1 MNYLQEIIA
10 FNTLVSAL
18 GLSPVEQ
25 ALWHA
30 LMAMANTL
38 HWPQEFS
45 VRTTALLNHVNC
57 DRRTLYRARERL
69 VELGRIVI
77 NDDAESGICCYEI
90 VPIVSAEIQPETDSV
105 TEQEQK
111 CTSCDAYMHG
121 KTAIVGQNVS
131 KNATDLSHHSTGNTS
146 SPFSSPLVSPLPSPT
161 PPTNPPIIP
170 PTQPPVVVADAPTD
184 IVKPEVKQA
193 DAFVGSTDQPD
204 NNDYDDGGE
213 FGLTSDEIEQH
224 RRLIERLEAKAKDYG
239 LPWHIGDINRTV
251 DWCGEYSPDWVLL
264 AIDRA
269 SMRERRSWGLVKG
282 ILKSWQ
288 SRGAPDGLEPSGGV
302 DDRPPVISD

>member
-1 MNYLQEIIA
+1 MNYAREVKE
-10 FNTLVSAL
+10 FNR
-18 GLSPVEQ
+18 Q
-25 ALWHA
+25 AK
-30 LMAMANTL
+30 MRGIV
-38 HWPQEFS
+38 PS
-45 VRTTALLNHVNC
+45 
-57 DRRTLYRARERL
+57 DRTLWMVLFEYSFEGNGKPFEVLTSRLASDTMLTERTIINARERL
-69 VELGRIVI
+69 QAEGFITFEAADKGKPCTYTVTILAEEAHGERT
-77 NDDAESGICCYEI
+77 ND
-90 VPIVSAEIQPETDSV
+90 VIVSEVENENSANPAEGRKDI
-105 TEQEQK
+105 
-111 CTSCDAYMHG
+111 G
-121 KTAIVGQNVS
+121 KKIEYFS
-131 KNATDLSHHSTGNTS
+131 DLPSDEVS
-146 SPFSSPLVSPLPSPT
+146 SPFSSPLVSPLPFSPT
-161 PPTNPPIIP
+161 PPLSNPPIIP

-184 IVKPEVKQA
+184 IVKPVDKQA

-224 RRLIERLEAKAKDYG
+224 RRLVSELEAKAKDYG

-251 DWCGEYSPDWVLL
+251 DWCGEYSPEWVLL

-288 SRGAPDGLEPSGGV
+288 SRGAPDGLVPSGGV